1 MINFKK
7 FLSESSND
15 DKLTH
20 LEHVED
26 HVVHGGSEGFAH
38 AFHTLNGVHEKL
50 KGKDNDTKITMKY
63 DGSPSVVFGKHPESG
78 KFFVGSKSVFNKKPK
93 LNYTHEDIQKNHG
106 HSAGL
111 VSKLK
116 AALDHL
122 PKVHDGKGIY
132 QADIMHA
139 GDVNHEGHRVS
150 YKTNTITYHH
160 PADSEHAQ
168 KAVNSKIGVAVHT
181 AYEGNK
187 FEDMKVK
194 QGHVPELKEH
204 PDVHQL
210 PIHHDLSKVNYNQDS
225 QAQYKKH
232 LDAAVEAYKKTPSA
246 AHEAVS
252 KIQPLQPRGD
262 HPIKTYINQTV
273 RDGSDPSHEG
283 FAKHYSTAMK
293 KKVAGVSTD
302 AAKARHTKTHDDAMK
317 HVNASKKHIDSAL
330 EMQQHLQKAKTVLT
344 DALNS
349 HNTIGHEIAG
359 APTSPEGY
367 VVHHN
372 GKPSKFVHRHE
383 FSAANFARAG
393 D

>member
-1 MINFKK
+1 MIKFSK
-7 FLSESSND
+7 FLKEEAGSD
-15 DKLTH
+15 DKLKH

-38 AFHTLNGVHEKL
+38 AFHTLNGVHDKL
-50 KGKDNDTKITMKY
+50 KGKDNDTKVTMKY
-63 DGSPSVVFGKHPESG
+63 DGSPSVVFGTHPETG

-93 LNYTHEDIQKNHG
+93 LNYTPEDIQENHG
-106 HSAGL
+106 HAPGL
-111 VSKLK
+111 VQKLT
-116 AALDHL
+116 AALEHL
-122 PKVHDGKGIY
+122 PKVHDGKGVY

-139 GDVNHEGHRVS
+139 GDVKHEGHRVS

-194 QGHVPELKEH
+194 QGHVPELQDH
-204 PDVHQL
+204 ADVHQL
-210 PIHHDLSKVNYNQDS
+210 PIHHDLSKAAYTQEH
-225 QAQYKKH
+225 QTEYKKH
-232 LDAAVEAYKKTPSA
+232 LDAAVSEFKKMPKEG
-246 AHEAVS
+246 HDEVG
-252 KIQPLQPRGD
+252 KHVLPL
-262 HPIKTYINQTV
+262 KTYMNATV

-293 KKVAGVSTD
+293 KKVANVKTD
-302 AAKARHTKTHDDAMK
+302 TAKERHTKTHDDTIN
-317 HVNASKKHIDSAL
+317 HVKKNQAHIESAIA
-330 EMQQHLQKAKTVLT
+330 MQQHLQKAKGVLT
-344 DALNS
+344 NALNS

-359 APTSPEGY
+359 APANPEGY

-372 GKPSKFVHRHE
+372 NKPSKFVHRHE

>member
-1 MINFKK
+1 MMKFTK
-7 FLSESSND
+7 FLKEEASKD
-15 DKLTH
+15 DKLKH

-26 HVVHGGSEGFAH
+26 HAIHGGSDGFAH
-38 AFHTLNGVHEKL
+38 AFHTLNGVHDQLRGAK
-50 KGKDNDTKITMKY
+50 NDTKITMKY
-63 DGSPSVVFGKHPESG
+63 DGSPSVVFGTHPETG

-93 LNYTHEDIQKNHG
+93 LNYTPEDIEKNHG
-106 HSAGL
+106 HAPGL
-111 VSKLK
+111 VTKLK
-116 AALDHL
+116 AALEHL

-139 GDVNHEGHRVS
+139 GDVKHEGHRVS

-160 PADSEHAQ
+160 PSDSEHAQ
-168 KAVNSKIGVAVHT
+168 KAVNSKLGVAVHT

-194 QGHVPELKEH
+194 QGHVPELQEH

-210 PIHHDLSKVNYNQDS
+210 PIHHDVSKAVYTQDH

-232 LDAAVEAYKKTPSA
+232 LDAAVEAFKKMPKEG
-246 AHEAVS
+246 HEATT
-252 KIQPLQPRGD
+252 K
-262 HPIKTYINQTV
+262 HATPIKTYLNATV
-273 RDGSDPSHEG
+273 RDGSTPSHDE
-283 FAKHYSTAMK
+283 FAKHYSTTMK
-293 KKVAGVSTD
+293 KKVAGVKTE
-302 AAKARHTKTHDDAMK
+302 AAKARHTKTHDDTMS
-317 HVNASKKHIDSAL
+317 HVKQNKAHIENAIA
-330 EMQQHLQKAKTVLT
+330 MQQHLQKAKSVLT

-359 APTSPEGY
+359 APTNPEGY

>member
-1 MINFKK
+1 MKFTK
-7 FLSESSND
+7 FLAEEASDE
-15 DKLTH
+15 KLKH

-38 AFHTLNGVHEKL
+38 AFHTLNGVHDKI
-50 KGKDNDTKITMKY
+50 KGADNNTKVTMKY
-63 DGSPSVVFGKHPESG
+63 DGSPSVVFGTHPENG
-78 KFFVGSKSVFNKKPK
+78 KFFVGSKSVFNKNPK
-93 LNYTHEDIQKNHG
+93 LNYTPEDIEKNHG
-106 HSAGL
+106 HAPGL
-111 VSKLK
+111 VSKLT
-116 AALDHL
+116 AALTHL
-122 PKVHDGKGIY
+122 PKIHDGKGVY

-139 GDVNHEGHRVS
+139 GDVKHEGHRVS

-168 KAVNSKIGVAVHT
+168 KAVNSHIGVAVHT
-181 AYEGNK
+181 AYEGKK

-194 QGHVPELKEH
+194 QGHVPELQDH
-204 PDVHQL
+204 ADVHQL
-210 PIHHDLSKVNYNQDS
+210 PIHHDLSKVNYT
-225 QAQYKKH
+225 QADQSEYKKH

-262 HPIKTYINQTV
+262 HPIKTYMNATV
-273 RDGSDPSHEG
+273 RDGSTPSHDG

-293 KKVAGVSTD
+293 KKVAGVKSD
-302 AAKARHTKTHDDAMK
+302 AAKARHTKTHDDSMS
-317 HVNASKKHIDSAL
+317 HVNKNKEHIENVIA
-330 EMQQHLQKAKTVLT
+330 MQQHLQKAKGVLT

-359 APTSPEGY
+359 APTNPEGY
-367 VVHHN
+367 VIHHN
-372 GKPSKFVHRHE
+372 GKPSKLVHRHE

>member
-1 MINFKK
+1 MMKFTK
-7 FLSESSND
+7 FLAEEASD
-15 DKLTH
+15 DKLKH

-26 HVVHGGSEGFAH
+26 HVIHGGSEGFAH
-38 AFHTLNGVHEKL
+38 AFHTLNGVHDQLRGAK
-50 KGKDNDTKITMKY
+50 NNTKITMKY
-63 DGSPSVVFGKHPESG
+63 DGSPSVVFGTHPETG
-78 KFFVGSKSVFNKKPK
+78 KFFVGSKSVFNKNPK
-93 LNYTHEDIQKNHG
+93 LNYTPEDIQKNHG
-106 HSAGL
+106 HAPGL

-116 AALDHL
+116 AALEHL

-139 GDVNHEGHRVS
+139 GDVKHEGHRVS

-168 KAVNSKIGVAVHT
+168 KAVNSKLGVAVHT

-194 QGHVPELKEH
+194 QGHVPELNDHE
-204 PDVHQL
+204 DVHQL
-210 PIHHDLSKVNYNQDS
+210 PIHHDVSKVNYNQDS

-232 LDAAVEAYKKTPSA
+232 LDAAVEAYKKTPSE

-252 KIQPLQPRGD
+252 KHD
-262 HPIKTYINQTV
+262 TPIKTYINQTV
-273 RDGSDPSHEG
+273 RDGSDPSHDG

-293 KKVAGVSTD
+293 KKVAGVKTD
-302 AAKARHTKTHDDAMK
+302 AAKARHTKTHDDTMR

-330 EMQQHLQKAKTVLT
+330 EMHQHLQKAKTVLT

-359 APTSPEGY
+359 APASPEGY

>member
-1 MINFKK
+1 MMKFTK
-7 FLSESSND
+7 FLAEEAND

-38 AFHTLNGVHEKL
+38 AFHTLNGVHDQLRGAK
-50 KGKDNDTKITMKY
+50 NDTKITMKY
-63 DGSPSVVFGKHPESG
+63 DGSPSVVFGTHPETG
-78 KFFVGSKSVFNKKPK
+78 KFFVGSKSVFNKNPK
-93 LNYTHEDIQKNHG
+93 LNFTPEDIQKNHG
-106 HSAGL
+106 HAPGL
-111 VSKLK
+111 VRKLTT
-116 AALDHL
+116 ALEHL

-132 QADIMHA
+132 QADIMHTKEEM
-139 GDVNHEGHRVS
+139 NHEGHRVS
-150 YKTNTITYHH
+150 YKTNTLTYHH

-168 KAVNSKIGVAVHT
+168 KAVNSHIGVAVHT
-181 AYEGNK
+181 AYEGKN
-187 FEDMKVK
+187 FADMKVK
-194 QGHVPELKEH
+194 QGHVPELQEH

-210 PIHHDLSKVNYNQDS
+210 PIHHDVSQTNYNS
-225 QAQYKKH
+225 ANQADYKKH
-232 LDAAVEAYKKTPSA
+232 LDAAVSEFKQAPKE

-252 KIQPLQPRGD
+252 KHVVPL
-262 HPIKTYINQTV
+262 KTYMNATV
-273 RDGSDPSHEG
+273 RDGSQPTHAG
-283 FAKHYSTAMK
+283 FAQHYSTAMK
-293 KKVAGVSTD
+293 KKVAGVKTD
-302 AAKARHTKTHDDAMK
+302 AAKAKHTKTHDDTMK
-317 HVNASKKHIDSAL
+317 HVNGNKEHIESAIK
-330 EMQQHLQKAKTVLT
+330 MQQHLQKAKTVLT

-359 APTSPEGY
+359 QPASPEGY

>member
-50 KGKDNDTKITMKY
+50 KGRDNDTKITMKY
-63 DGSPSVVFGKHPESG
+63 DGSPSVVFGTHPETG

-93 LNYTHEDIQKNHG
+93 LNYTHEDIEKNHG
-106 HSAGL
+106 HAPGL

-122 PKVHDGKGIY
+122 PKVHGGKGIY

-210 PIHHDLSKVNYNQDS
+210 PIHHDISKTAYTPS
-225 QAQYKKH
+225 HQAEYKKH
-232 LDAAVEAYKKTPSA
+232 LDAAVAAFKKTPSE

-252 KIQPLQPRGD
+252 KHVTPL
-262 HPIKTYINQTV
+262 KTYMNATV
-273 RDGSDPSHEG
+273 RDGSAPSHDG
-283 FAKHYSTAMK
+283 FTKHYSTAMK
-293 KKVAGVSTD
+293 KKVASVKTEV
-302 AAKARHTKTHDDAMK
+302 AKARHTKTHDDTMS
-317 HVNASKKHIDSAL
+317 HVNKNKEHVEGVIA
-330 EMQQHLQKAKTVLT
+330 MQQHLQKAKTVLT
-344 DALNS
+344 DVLNS

-359 APTSPEGY
+359 SPTNPEGY